1 MTHSEDSYGYIIPS
15 AIITNNKK
23 LISNP
28 ITCQLQSRKLFW
40 QIFFNSNRVRVPIQ
54 AINI

>member
-1 MTHSEDSYGYIIPS
+1 MTHAEDNYGYIIPS
-15 AIITNNKK
+15 AVITIKT
-23 LISNP
+23 ISNP

-40 QIFFNSNRVRVPIQ
+40 QIFFNSNRNRVPIQ

>member
-1 MTHSEDSYGYIIPS
+1 MTHAEDNYGYIIPS
-15 AIITNNKK
+15 AVITIKT
-23 LISNP
+23 ISNP

-40 QIFFNSNRVRVPIQ
+40 QIFFNSNSNRNRVPIQ

>member
-1 MTHSEDSYGYIIPS
+1 MTNVEDSYRYIIPS

-23 LISNP
+23 IISNP

-40 QIFFNSNRVRVPIQ
+40 QIFFNSNRNRVPIQ

>member
-1 MTHSEDSYGYIIPS
+1 MTNVEYSYGYIIPS

-23 LISNP
+23 IISNP

-40 QIFFNSNRVRVPIQ
+40 QIFFDRFR
-54 AINI
+54 

>member
-1 MTHSEDSYGYIIPS
+1 MTHAEDSYGYIIPS
-15 AIITNNKK
+15 AIITKK
-23 LISNP
+23 ISNP

-40 QIFFNSNRVRVPIQ
+40 QIFINSNRNRVPIQ

>member
-1 MTHSEDSYGYIIPS
+1 MTHAEDSYGYIIPS

-40 QIFFNSNRVRVPIQ
+40 QIFLTVIGSEYLFKL
-54 AINI
+54 

>member
-1 MTHSEDSYGYIIPS
+1 MTNVEDSYRYIIPS

-23 LISNP
+23 IISNP

-40 QIFFNSNRVRVPIQ
+40 QIFFDRIR
-54 AINI
+54 